1 MGKKSNDSPDYAG
14 LAREQGIA
22 NEAVTT
28 AQTYANRPTQYT
40 PWGSTSWSNNSVID
54 PSTGKPVTSWTQT
67 QSLTPELQAILDK
80 EIAIQGGRSDVA
92 NNLTSRMKTE
102 FASPMDWSNLSPMGE
117 AVGERDIGDPNAW
130 RQRSTDA
137 MYSQAMNRLDPAF
150 ADKRAAM
157 EIKLRNQGLN
167 PEDAAYQ
174 AQFKGL
180 GEQETDARNNAL
192 WSSIGAGRDESNA
205 MFNQQA
211 QRSSQ
216 GFSQAMQGSQ
226 YANQIRQQQIA
237 EAMQKRGFSLN
248 EINALMSGQQVQT
261 PNMPNFTPA
270 TAAQA
275 APIYQ
280 AGVDQGNY
288 NSASNPMS
296 GLLGLAGTIG
306 GGYAGSAAGGAAIT
320 KVLGG

>member
-1 MGKKSNDSPDYAG
+1 MGKKSSDSPDYAG
-14 LAREQGIA
+14 LAREQGQA
-22 NEAVTT
+22 NQEVTA
-28 AQTYANRPTQYT
+28 AQTWANRPTQYT
-40 PWGSTSWSNNSVID
+40 PWGSTSWTNQSVVD

-92 NNLTSRMKTE
+92 NNLTSRMASE
-102 FASPMDWSNLSPMGE
+102 FSSPMDWSNLSPMGG
-117 AVGERDIGDPNAW
+117 VVNERDIGDPNAW

-150 ADKRAAM
+150 SSKRQEM

-174 AQFKGL
+174 SQFKAL
-180 GEQETDARNNAL
+180 GEQENDARNNAL
-192 WSSIGAGRDESNA
+192 WSSVGAGRDESNA

-216 GFSQAMQGSQ
+216 GFSQATQASQ

-237 EAMQKRGFSLN
+237 EQMQKRGFSLN

-270 TAAQA
+270 TQAAA

-288 NSASNPMS
+288 NNASNPTS
-296 GLLGLAGTIG
+296 GLMGLAGTL
-306 GGYAGSAAGGAAIT
+306 GGAY
-320 KVLGG
+320 LSGGTSLAAAK